1 MIYFLFLLFLV
12 VSIYRHDLRKKPY
25 SKFLMYTYPIILAL
39 IAGLSYRMGVD
50 CIRYENSYE
59 NLSFSNL
66 EFDVLAQEPGYLV
79 FVCFCKYIRLPWFV
93 VHTMICLFVNISVS
107 RFLQKY
113 SKQSYFT
120 SLVIYAFLYYYLFN
134 FEILRQSIAMSII
147 LLYLSKNDSCLGKE
161 YFTYVLIA
169 FTFHYVAI
177 AAFILPLFLRIKWN
191 MKRLLTTY
199 IITIIVGNII
209 TLKFGDFLALLEV
222 LYFGFGRYKEMYSDS
237 ETYTSR
243 LNLFGQIQVIFL
255 QIIPFLLPLIFF
267 LKKKIGNNILCVITI
282 LYGLFVLFGT
292 YVSILSRISYLF
304 SIPAVSLLSNYMVR
318 FRMNSNI
325 ISRCIVGTMLTMNVY
340 VFYNQE
346 DGYDFKNI
354 QKLQPYSSVIDKEYI
369 PERESWIDRIV
380 YFKY

>member
-1 MIYFLFLLFLV
+1 MIYLFVIILLLI
-12 VSIYRHDLRKKPY
+12 SIIQHDINGKPY
-25 SKFLMYTYPIILAL
+25 GKFLANFYPILFAL

-59 NLSFSNL
+59 SLAFSNL
-66 EFDVLAQEPGYLV
+66 EFDPLAQEPGYLV
-79 FVCFCKYIRLPWFV
+79 FVCLCKSISLPWFV
-93 VHTMICLFVNISVS
+93 AHTIVCLFVNISVS
-107 RFLQKY
+107 VFFQKY

-120 SLVIYAFLYYYLFN
+120 CLLIYAFLFYYLFN

-147 LLYLSKNDSCLGKE
+147 LLYLSKNDIRFSTK
-161 YFTYVLIA
+161 YFANVLIA

-177 AAFILPLFLRIKWN
+177 SALSLPLLLRIKWN
-191 MKRLLTTY
+191 WKRLLTTF
-199 IITIIVGNII
+199 IIIIIIGNII
-209 TLKFGDFLALLEV
+209 ALKFGDFLALLEL
-222 LYFGFGRYKEMYSDS
+222 LYSGLGRYNEMYSDS

-243 LNLFGQIQVIFL
+243 LNLFGQIQIIFL
-255 QIIPFLLPLIFF
+255 QIIPFFIPLIFF
-267 LKKKIGNNILCVITI
+267 LQKKIGNNVLCAITI
-282 LYGLFVLFGT
+282 FYGLLVLLGT

-304 SIPAVSLLSNYMVR
+304 SIPAVSLLSNYMIR
-318 FRMNSNI
+318 FRLNSNI
-325 ISRCIVGTMLTMNVY
+325 IPRCIVGMMFIMNVY

-380 YFKY
+380 YSKY